1 MSFLDDTHAQ
11 AMAIWKKSRREGWLD
26 QHLRG
31 NTRGKKASKEAFLAG
46 YVFGAYHQLQKDKPN
61 EEV

>member
-1 MSFLDDTHAQ
+1 MSFIDDVNAE
-11 AMAIWKKSRREGWLD
+11 AIKIWKKSRREGWLD

-46 YVFGAYHQLQKDKPN
+46 YVFGAYHQLQKEKQD
-61 EEV
+61 EGL